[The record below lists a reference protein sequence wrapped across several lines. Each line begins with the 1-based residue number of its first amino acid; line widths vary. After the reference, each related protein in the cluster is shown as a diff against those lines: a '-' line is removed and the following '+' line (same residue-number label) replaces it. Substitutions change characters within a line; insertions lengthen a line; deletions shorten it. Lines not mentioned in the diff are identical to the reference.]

1 MNKDNLMRVL
11 LVEDDLGDARLVQ
24 AMLPE
29 TDAVKYEV
37 TRTAR
42 LSEAI
47 SCLNEGPVDI
57 VLLDL
62 DLPDSQG
69 IDTVAALC
77 KAAPDVPVIVLT
89 GYADENT
96 KVAAV
101 LGGVQD
107 FLIKG
112 RTPADLLSR
121 VLCHAVERQRTEGR
135 LRESERFLRATLEA
149 LPSLIAIL
157 DESGVVLMANR
168 AWRVF
173 AASKKAA
180 GIVVDEGKNYLDADP
195 STVAEQSASFS
206 AFITSLRA
214 VLESRQHRLD
224 MEFSCRYGED
234 QHWFNGRATPF
245 ISGDEH
251 KVIVSFDEITER
263 KKTERALHESQEQ
276 IRQAQK
282 MEAIGRLAGGVAHD
296 FNNLLIPIIG
306 YSELLL
312 EEFHSQKAARKQ
324 IKEILKAGHSAK
336 SLVHQLLAFGR
347 KQPLDI
353 KVLQINEVIKDFE
366 GLLQRTIRENVQFRT
381 VLAPDLSCIKGDV
394 GQLEQILINLAIN
407 AQDAMP
413 CGGMLTIETAEV
425 DIDEATAAGYRGT
438 IAGRYVLMAVTDS
451 GHGMTPEIQAQI
463 FEPFFT
469 TKERDKGTGLGL
481 STVYGIVKQHG
492 GNIWVY
498 SEPDRGT
505 TFKIYLPVT
514 KAAALPVSKNR
525 HDRREINGTETI
537 LVVEDDHSVR
547 DLAVNILERFGY
559 TVLSAACG
567 VEGLEIIETYE
578 NPLHLLLTDIVM
590 PQINGNALY
599 EKAAQVNPE
608 LRVLYMSGYTDDVIV
623 QSGAVAQAAAFI
635 QKPFSILDLVFK
647 IREILDDKDHG

>member
-1 MNKDNLMRVL
+1 MNTENLMRVL

-37 TRTAR
+37 TRTTR

-47 SCLNEGPVDI
+47 ACLNQAPVDI

-69 IDTVAALC
+69 IDTVASLC
-77 KAAPDVPVIVLT
+77 KAAPDVPVVVLT

-101 LGGVQD
+101 LDGVQD

-112 RTPADLLSR
+112 CTPADLLSR
-121 VLCHAVERQRTEGR
+121 VICHAVERQAAEGR

-157 DESGVVLMANR
+157 DDSGSVLMANH
-168 AWRVF
+168 AWRSF
-173 AASKKAA
+173 AVSGNAA
-180 GIVVDEGKNYLDADP
+180 GIVVGEGENYLDADP
-195 STVAEQSASFS
+195 ITKGEESAGFS
-206 AFITSLRA
+206 AFIAGLRA
-214 VLESRQHRLD
+214 VLESKQRRLD
-224 MEFSCRYGED
+224 LEFHCHYAGG

-245 ISGDEH
+245 TSGNAR

-263 KKTERALHESQEQ
+263 KKTERALHASQEQ
-276 IRQAQK
+276 MRQAQK
-282 MEAIGRLAGGVAHD
+282 MEAVGRLAGGVAHD

-312 EEFHSQKAARKQ
+312 QEFRSNDFARKPLE
-324 IKEILKAGHSAK
+324 EILKAGNSAK
-336 SLVHQLLAFGR
+336 ALVHQLLAFGR
-347 KQPLDI
+347 KQPLLI
-353 KVLQINEVIKDFE
+353 KVLQINDVIKDFE
-366 GLLQRTIRENVQFRT
+366 GLLLRTIREDIQLRM
-381 VLAPDLSCIKGDV
+381 VLATDLPSIKGDV

-413 CGGMLTIETAEV
+413 AGGTLTIETA
-425 DIDEATAAGYRGT
+425 DAIIDDAFAAGYRSVT
-438 IAGRYVLMAVTDS
+438 PGRYVMMSVSDT
-451 GHGMTPEIQAQI
+451 GHGMTPETQAQI

-498 SEPDRGT
+498 SEPDKGT

-514 KAAALPVSKNR
+514 TGVAVPDKKNLPGHRN
-525 HDRREINGTETI
+525 INGTETI
-537 LVVEDDHSVR
+537 LVVEDEAVVR
-547 DLAVNILERFGY
+547 DLIVSILKRYGY
-559 TVLSAACG
+559 KVLSAACG
-567 VEGLEIIETYE
+567 VEGLKIMETHHE
-578 NPLHLLLTDIVM
+578 PLHLLLTDIVM
-590 PQINGNALY
+590 PQINGVALY
-599 EKAAQVNPE
+599 EKAVQIIPG
-608 LRVLYMSGYTDDVIV
+608 LKVLYMSGYTDDVIL
-623 QSGAVAQAAAFI
+623 QSGAVAQGAPFI
-635 QKPFSILDLVFK
+635 QKPFALLDMVFK
-647 IREILDDKDHG
+647 IRQTLDGK